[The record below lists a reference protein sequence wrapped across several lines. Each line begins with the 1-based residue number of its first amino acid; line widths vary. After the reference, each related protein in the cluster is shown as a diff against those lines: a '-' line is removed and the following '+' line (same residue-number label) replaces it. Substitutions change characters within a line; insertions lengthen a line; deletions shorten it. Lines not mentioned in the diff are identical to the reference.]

1 MEPSSTWGQG
11 KQELIRVELGL
22 MVQGSEVMLCWGMQ
36 DRFLVDPS
44 GAAQVGWSC
53 KRAQLDWADGYN
65 LTLPCRQADSRAGR
79 RAPNSHTT
87 SQPGRT

>member
-36 DRFLVDPS
+36 DRFLVEPS
-44 GAAQVGWSC
+44 GQHKWVGVASG
-53 KRAQLDWADGYN
+53 LSS
-65 LTLPCRQADSRAGR
+65 TGR
-79 RAPNSHTT
+79 MATT
-87 SQPGRT
+87 